1 MYLSHLTSAIA
12 LGAAIV
18 TLGIGGAFAATTLD
32 TSVSVLAGPGDS
44 YHAIAKLKAGDTVK
58 VTHEASNWCKI
69 SAPDAGWVPCSDI
82 TGMTSA
88 KLAAPA
94 MPAASTDVPIYNP
107 HNDNAV
113 ADRNN
118 PNNL

>member
-1 MYLSHLTSAIA
+1 MHLSHLTSAIA

-88 KLAAPA
+88 KLAAAALAAPA
-94 MPAASTDVPIYNP
+94 PGVALVNP

>member
-1 MYLSHLTSAIA
+1 MHLSHLTSAIA

-18 TLGIGGAFAATTLD
+18 TLSIGGAFAATTLD
-32 TSVSVLAGPGDS
+32 TSVSVLAGPGDN
-44 YHAIAKLKAGDTVK
+44 YHTIARLKAGDTVK

-69 SAPDAGWVPCSDI
+69 SAPDMGWVPCGDI
-82 TGMTSA
+82 AGMTRA
-88 KLAAPA
+88 KLVAPAAPA
-94 MPAASTDVPIYNP
+94 ASAGVSIYNP
-107 HNDNAV
+107 HDDGEV